1 MPNITLAIPEEIH
14 ELMKKHNEIRWSEIA
29 RRAIVREVERLS
41 IMDKIAAKSK
51 LTMKDIEKI
60 NDKVKESFHR
70 RYAEWR

>member
-70 RYAEWR
+70 RYAE